1 MSNSYFVKVHLVK
14 SVDSDAAAASCLL
27 FLFFWELS
35 QCVVVHVYSPLPS
48 GNKNWTLN
56 LTTCI
61 TFLNPTGQTFFE
73 QVILFYFASFLF
85 KSKLWK
91 KLTCREYYLGY
102 CRPNYQHP
110 IWYSESL
117 VYVFQY
123 STIILKKTLCPHPK
137 YLLNLDR

>member
-91 KLTCREYYLGY
+91 NWPVE
-102 CRPNYQHP
+102 NI
-110 IWYSESL
+110 IWGI
-117 VYVFQY
+117 VGQTI
-123 STIILKKTLCPHPK
+123 STQFGTASPLSMFSIIQPLFLQKTKP
-137 YLLNLDR
+137 